1 MPALLCRPSRRD
13 ALSFFTQAES
23 APITPTHPPVALPCR
38 AGERWIDRVKSVA
51 VTCDAQGRVQRYLS
65 GSLNDTRTP
74 SRSKELIEAVG
85 KVIRVVGVTVNEA
98 VGVPRPMT
106 IMPALLFTAEIPTF
120 APTSVLKATVPPVT
134 PIPAAGEGWEV
145 VLVIGTP
152 KLNACPGMGK
162 PRYSGHD
169 CKRRIQRKSVRRA
182 ALNHRIACQNKLYVS
197 TNNRFTRESTSEPY
211 WPDCS

>member
-23 APITPTHPPVALPCR
+23 APITPTHPSVALPCR
-38 AGERWIDRVKSVA
+38 AIERWIDRVKSVA

-106 IMPALLFTAEIPTF
+106 IMAALLFTAEIPMF
-120 APTSVLKATVPPVT
+120 APTSVLKAPVPPVT

-145 VLVIGTP
+145 VLVTRAYRMPGNGEAPIFWSRLQTP
-152 KLNACPGMGK
+152 DSEK
-162 PRYSGHD
+162 
-169 CKRRIQRKSVRRA
+169 KRPARCAESRNCLSRQTLRF
-182 ALNHRIACQNKLYVS
+182 NKQSIYGLAS
-197 TNNRFTRESTSEPY
+197 CDSLETFER
-211 WPDCS
+211 